1 MPLAQPVSA
10 LVECIF
16 PTTYGEFT
24 PGSQRLDF
32 LETLSVAANKLFLM
46 SWIAAVPAGFM
57 VFLAIMGI
65 ISDAKTSLKAI
76 MAIGAIVA
84 SCLAAAPIGFLIFS
98 GKKKK
103 KAAPSAAAA
112 AAAPAAAAAASAPAA
127 DEEIEAVEEV
137 SGEADVFE
145 EDDSADDL
153 GLEDFEE
160 PEEEK

>member
-1 MPLAQPVSA
+1 
-10 LVECIF
+10 
-16 PTTYGEFT
+16 
-24 PGSQRLDF
+24 
-32 LETLSVAANKLFLM
+32 VAANKLFLM

-57 VFLAIMGI
+57 VFFAIMGI

-103 KAAPSAAAA
+103 KAAPAAAA
-112 AAAPAAAAAASAPAA
+112 AAAPAAAAAAAAAPAA
-127 DEEIEAVEEV
+127 DEEIEAVEEEA
-137 SGEADVFE
+137 SGEADIFDE
-145 EDDSADDL
+145 ADSADDL

-160 PEEEK
+160 QEEEK

>member
-1 MPLAQPVSA
+1 MPLAQPVTA

-16 PTTYGEFT
+16 PIIYGEFA

-57 VFLAIMGI
+57 VFFAIMGI
-65 ISDAKTSLKAI
+65 ISDAKTSLKAV
-76 MAIGAIVA
+76 MAIGAIVGA
-84 SCLAAAPIGFLIFS
+84 CLAAAPIAFLIFS

-103 KAAPSAAAA
+103 KAAPAAAAA
-112 AAAPAAAAAASAPAA
+112 AAAPAAAAAAPS
-127 DEEIEAVEEV
+127 DSEQIEAVEEV

-145 EDDSADDL
+145 EADSADDL
-153 GLEDFEE
+153 GFEDLEESD
-160 PEEEK
+160 EEK